1 MPEKLPISI
10 QVCDELAQQF
20 IKIISISNKLE
31 AQFNFQTMT
40 ANWYSDEDSI
50 WFVRLYI
57 ETPQTFLTQKKRQAH
72 QAVHTYSDDAFGYFD
87 AEVKEQVLICYIAIT
102 DTELTMLNQ
111 QTKLVEGLL
120 HVKLQ
125 KLLQLIANDLKLNSF

>member
-20 IKIISISNKLE
+20 IKIISISSKLE

-50 WFVRLYI
+50 WFVRLHI
-57 ETPQTFLTQKKRQAH
+57 ETPQTFLTQKK
-72 QAVHTYSDDAFGYFD
+72 T
-87 AEVKEQVLICYIAIT
+87 
-102 DTELTMLNQ
+102 
-111 QTKLVEGLL
+111 TKLI
-120 HVKLQ
+120 KPCI
-125 KLLQLIANDLKLNSF
+125 LIVMMPLVILMQQ

>member
-50 WFVRLYI
+50 WFVRLHI
-57 ETPQTFLTQKKRQAH
+57 ETPQTFLTQKNAK
-72 QAVHTYSDDAFGYFD
+72 
-87 AEVKEQVLICYIAIT
+87 LIKPCILIVMMP
-102 DTELTMLNQ
+102 LVILMQ
-111 QTKLVEGLL
+111 Q
-120 HVKLQ
+120 
-125 KLLQLIANDLKLNSF
+125 